1 MITVNVDNIAL
12 IKQLKLLEM
21 PPKKRQ
27 RLVWRAARE
36 LQKLARSNNRKQQD
50 WNGRAWAPR
59 KKGRR
64 KMLQGLG
71 KLLVI
76 HEPSATWPEVFIR
89 FSQGR
94 YKTTGAKPI
103 HAGVIG
109 AAHQHGTSRTVT
121 AGTAIKALNGTGK
134 EKPAT
139 RVQAKKLRALG
150 YRRPGKRKG
159 SYVSASL
166 GWITQHL
173 NSAQASVV
181 IKKLKGEAA
190 KTSWT
195 ITIPARP
202 FLGAN
207 AKQREHAFARALQ
220 GIDYGWDVNK
230 QALKRK

>member
-1 MITVNVDNIAL
+1 MITVNADNTAL
-12 IKQLKLLEM
+12 IKQLKLLEL

-50 WNGRAWAPR
+50 WNGKAWAPR
-59 KKGRR
+59 KKGSR
-64 KMLQGLG
+64 KMLQGLA
-71 KLLVI
+71 KLMVI
-76 HEPSATWPEVFIR
+76 SEPNSTWPEVFIR
-89 FSQGR
+89 FEKGR

-109 AAHQHGTSRTVT
+109 SAHQHGSSRTVT
-121 AGTAIKALNGTGK
+121 AAAAIKSLKRAGK
-134 EKPAT
+134 DKPAT
-139 RVQAKKLRALG
+139 RSQAKKLRALG
-150 YRRPGKRKG
+150 YKRPGKRKG
-159 SYVSASL
+159 KYVSASL
-166 GWITQHL
+166 GWITENL

-207 AKQREHAFARALQ
+207 SKQREQAFARALQ
-220 GIDYGWDVNK
+220 GINYGWDVNK